1 MTKALN
7 RGLNNLIVLAIY
19 IKPLEIILNLP
30 LFWEEKNVPYVCES
44 KQFYFSRACGVSK
57 YYYSC
62 YPISIR
68 QLRKYRKK
76 LNRFYYELINK
87 NLGNFKKNNKMKFSF
102 EKVFLVAVKIN
113 HSRTK

>member
-1 MTKALN
+1 MFVNPNSFTL
-7 RGLNNLIVLAIY
+7 V
-19 IKPLEIILNLP
+19 
-30 LFWEEKNVPYVCES
+30 VPVEY
-44 KQFYFSRACGVSK
+44 QK

-87 NLGNFKKNNKMKFSF
+87 NVGNFKKNNKMKFSF
-102 EKVFLVAVKIN
+102 EKVFLVAVKFN